1 MTLAVI
7 LFLVGLTGS
16 AFFSGSETGLY
27 RVSRTRLVLDGL
39 AGSWAGRGLIWLLNH
54 PAIFVATTLV
64 GNNLANYATSAA
76 IVLGVAA
83 WIDGGPA
90 IGQHGAAELPGAGEH
105 EGIDLAATVLLT
117 PVVFIFGELLPKS
130 LFYQAPY
137 RMLSAVRGLVIAAA
151 VLLSPIASLLA
162 LLGQLLQKMTGQ
174 TPFRVQLTMGRGDF
188 DRLLRAGQESGLLA
202 AGQRD
207 LAQALFDQGGQ
218 RAIGFGVRPDRLA
231 VIDRRADVS
240 RARAAARRANHP
252 IVLVRRGK
260 KIVGYHRYGELV
272 RRKKLPPPR
281 DVINADADARHLDVL
296 LRLYAAHSDV
306 AILSD
311 EAGRW
316 VGVVTRRQLVE
327 PLL

>member
-1 MTLAVI
+1 MTLAVV
-7 LFLVGLTGS
+7 LFLIGLSAS

-39 AGSWAGRGLIWLLNH
+39 SGSWAGRGLIWLLNH

-76 IVLGVAA
+76 IVLGVSA
-83 WIDGGPA
+83 WINSHGG
-90 IGQHGAAELPGAGEH
+90 GGTEH
-105 EGIDLAATVLLT
+105 DGIDLAATVLLT

-151 VLLSPIASLLA
+151 VILSPLASLLA
-162 LLGQLLQKMTGQ
+162 LLGQALQKMTGQ
-174 TPFRVQLTMGRGDF
+174 TPFRVRLSMGRGDF

-207 LAQALFDQGGQ
+207 LAQALFDQGAQ

-240 RARAAARRANHP
+240 KALAAARRANHP

-281 DVINADADARHLDVL
+281 DVIHGGAGDRHLDVL
-296 LRLYAAHSDV
+296 LRLYEAHSDV